1 MSLSSAMSNALSG
14 LTATARMVD
23 VISSNIANVQ
33 TPGYG
38 PRQLD
43 LGANA
48 TGGGVSA
55 LGVSRASDLA
65 LLNDQRAATAETAGT
80 TLVSDF
86 YSQLETTIG
95 LPGDTGSLG
104 DAVSGFDSALIQAAA
119 APDQSAGLSAVL
131 DAAKSLAGQINTISG
146 QIATART
153 GVDAAIATGVDRV
166 NTALVQTADLNA
178 RIRAQTVAGQD
189 ASALIDQRQA
199 VLDQVADVLP
209 LTQVARADGTIAVFT
224 TGGAALL
231 DGGAPATLGF
241 TRARQIT
248 ADMTV
253 ASGALSSLTLNGLAV
268 PTNGAMLGNG
278 ALAANFQ
285 IRDSLAPAAQSQIDA
300 LARDLADR
308 FASTSVDP
316 TLGATAAG
324 LFTDAGAPV
333 TAANETGLATRL
345 AVNSGV
351 DPSQGGALWH
361 LRDGLGATTAGEVG
375 NGTIL
380 TAMQDALNALQSPAS
395 GAVAT
400 GSVDTAGLGSQVLSM
415 VSTARLSA
423 QNAASYAAARSSA
436 LTTQAL
442 QGGVDTDQQLQQLL
456 VVEKAYAA
464 NAKVI
469 QTADTMLQSLLEV

>member
-1 MSLSSAMSNALSG
+1 MSLSAAMSNALSG
-14 LTATARMVD
+14 LTANARAVD

-38 PRQLD
+38 PRQIE

-48 TGGGVSA
+48 TSGGVSV

-80 TLVSDF
+80 ARVSDF

-95 LPGDTGSLG
+95 LPGDSGSLG
-104 DAVSGFDSALIQAAA
+104 DSVAGLESALIQAAA
-119 APDQSAGLSAVL
+119 APDQQAGLSAAV
-131 DAAKSLAGQINTISG
+131 DAAKSLAEQINTISD

-153 GVDAAIATGVDRV
+153 GADAAIATGVSQV
-166 NTALVQTADLNA
+166 NTALAQTADLNA

-209 LTQVARADGTIAVFT
+209 LRQVARADGTIAVFT

-231 DGGAPATLGF
+231 DGGTPAKLGF
-241 TRARQIT
+241 TAARLVT
-248 ADMTV
+248 AGMTTG
-253 ASGALSSLTLNGLAV
+253 SGALSGLTLNGLAV
-268 PTNGAMLGNG
+268 PPGGGLLGNG
-278 ALAANFQ
+278 SLAANIQ

-300 LARDLADR
+300 VARDLAAR
-308 FASTSVDP
+308 FGSSAVDP
-316 TLGATAAG
+316 TLASTAAG

-333 TAANETGLATRL
+333 SEANEVGLAGRL
-345 AVNSGV
+345 AVNPAV
-351 DPSQGGALWH
+351 DPAQGGALWH
-361 LRDGLGATTAGEVG
+361 LRDGLGASAPGEAG

-380 TAMQDALNALQSPAS
+380 TAMQGALGALRAPPA
-395 GAVAT
+395 GGFAT
-400 GSVDTAGLGSQVLSM
+400 GSVDAAGLATQVLSS
-415 VSTARLSA
+415 VSAARLSA
-423 QNAASYAAARSSA
+423 QNAATYATARSSA
-436 LTTQAL
+436 LTATGL